1 MSLIGPSTTDTVCRV
16 KTPAWIAIGSAV
28 VVGGVVW
35 FIARSP
41 AETAPSEPTTQAHTP
56 APAAIAAPPPPGR
69 TDSVSGSE
77 GPSKLADSERPYP
90 VDLDDLRARI
100 PNNLY
105 WQLGAPTDDPEVA
118 KMRAARAERNN
129 TIFGRTLSGEAT
141 EAEIRTY
148 YAEQRR
154 VSEDY
159 LELSLLVLSEKRDQ
173 LPERDRG
180 MFELS
185 VQLHRARIAQTER
198 DLKDA
203 LARRRK

>member
-1 MSLIGPSTTDTVCRV
+1 M
-16 KTPAWIAIGSAV
+16 
-28 VVGGVVW
+28 W

-41 AETAPSEPTTQAHTP
+41 AETAPIEPTTRAHTP
-56 APAAIAAPPPPGR
+56 APAAIAAPAPPGR

-77 GPSKLADSERPYP
+77 GSSRLADSERPYP

-105 WQLGAPTDDPEVA
+105 WQLGVPTDDPEVA

-129 TIFGRTLSGEAT
+129 TIFGRTQSGEAS
-141 EAEIRTY
+141 EAEIRAY

-154 VSEDY
+154 MSEDY

-185 VQLHRARIAQTER
+185 VQLHRARIAQSER
-198 DLKDA
+198 DLADA